1 MEQVKHNFISNNCI
15 GGRLYECLN
24 EQYQNP
30 FIWTIVMPNDFL
42 YLVEN
47 YDKINFKNIKIE
59 YGVFTNR
66 PWKKYRYLIDNKVGL
81 VAYHYEK
88 DNNVEKPTKIDSD
101 LHIKDIEHYMVSKYL
116 QRLERMT
123 NKAPIFVFSGFSLP
137 QFDVSDENI
146 EKFLSIKTPYKKILL
161 TRNKEFLK
169 RKAKNT
175 KIFYAPSGN
184 ALINARE
191 ICKILWK
198 K

>member
-101 LHIKDIEHYMVSKYL
+101 LHIKDIEHYMVSNSYNL
-116 QRLERMT
+116 LT
-123 NKAPIFVFSGFSLP
+123 SN
-137 QFDVSDENI
+137 ENI

-169 RKAKNT
+169 RKVKNT
-175 KIFYAPSGN
+175 NVFYAPSGN
-184 ALINARE
+184 ALVNAKE